1 MAKSN
6 ARKAAEA
13 GGPTS
18 KPGAGKG
25 AAGWVVPKA
34 VAHPEHHHTLNH
46 LDQVATFYSVLSS
59 ALAGEQGVGMV
70 GLQGEMVRSARTLS
84 RKAVI
89 RLDTSVK
96 RSACPK
102 CSTAWIEG
110 LTLAV
115 RCKTSGPH
123 DHVLKKQ
130 CRVCGTSVRIPAP
143 NAIDLPPHTG
153 THGDPQQEAKASGDG
168 DQDKGE
174 KKQRMSQ
181 RQRRHVAVLRRD
193 LLNGSKPSVN
203 RRLSRRQRSQLRQ
216 ARLSRKT
223 EAAPLP
229 AHPKPGSPSKLNTAV
244 DAPPPSA
251 QLQAQGTGSDAARPC
266 DAGVRVHLPQF
277 NDRVAGTGWDDA
289 LGTLSSL
296 PSSTDSQSLDVFT
309 AAARARGDHMLVRAI
324 GKNGS
329 LGPQLP

>member
-13 GGPTS
+13 GGPTT

-25 AAGWVVPKA
+25 AAGWVVPKT

-46 LDQVATFYSVLSS
+46 LDQVSTFYSVLSS
-59 ALAGEQGVGMV
+59 ALAGEQGAGMV

-143 NAIDLPPHTG
+143 NVIDLPPHTRVL
-153 THGDPQQEAKASGDG
+153 DEPQQEAKASGDG
-168 DQDKGE
+168 DQREGE

-181 RQRRHVAVLRRD
+181 RQRRHVAALQRD
-193 LLNGSKPSVN
+193 LLNGSKPSTSA
-203 RRLSRRQRSQLRQ
+203 RLSRRQRSQLRQ
-216 ARLSRKT
+216 VRLSRRT

-229 AHPKPGSPSKLNTAV
+229 APRKPRSPSKPKTTV
-244 DAPPPSA
+244 GPPSSTQTEA
-251 QLQAQGTGSDAARPC
+251 QDADSGLGQPWE
-266 DAGVRVHLPQF
+266 AGVRVHLPQF

-289 LGTLSSL
+289 LVTLSSL

-309 AAARARGDHMLVRAI
+309 AAARARGDHTLVRAI